1 MRWKVD
7 NLSSFIRSGTYSLA
21 DVLPY
26 IQVDLGK
33 NSKDRLADPKAYKV
47 YDGKKVWMARKRYKV
62 FVESTVCCICGIE
75 GEFFALEQQKEKKEN
90 DIWFLH
96 LYGRTKGGN
105 EILFTQDHAVPKS
118 KGGSNGLDNL
128 QTMCSPCNNTKGNK
142 MPTAVEKSGKR
153 KNEKKPLFVSKKEAD
168 WARKHLTKIV
178 ENDPNNTYAARLGL
192 KFANLLLD
200 IHLNK

>member
-1 MRWKVD
+1 M
-7 NLSSFIRSGTYSLA
+7 SPFIRCGIYNLA
-21 DVLPY
+21 EVLPY

-33 NSKDRLADPKAYKV
+33 NSKDRLADPKAYK
-47 YDGKKVWMARKRYKV
+47 YYGDKKVWMARKRYKV
-62 FVESTVCCICGIE
+62 FVESTVCCTCGME
-75 GEFFALEQQKEKKEN
+75 GEFFALEQQKEKKEK

-96 LYGRTKGGN
+96 LYGRTKDGK

-128 QTMCSPCNNTKGNK
+128 QTMCSPCNNLKGNK
-142 MPTAVEKSGKR
+142 MPAAGEKNGKR
-153 KNEKKPLFVSKKEAD
+153 KYGKKSLHVSRKEAD

-178 ENDPNNTYAARLGL
+178 ENDPNNNYAARLGL

-200 IHLNK
+200 IEK

>member
-1 MRWKVD
+1 M
-7 NLSSFIRSGTYSLA
+7 SAFIRTGIYPLA
-21 DVLPY
+21 EVLPY

-33 NSKDRLADPKAYKV
+33 SSKERLADPKAYKM
-47 YDGKKVWMARKRYKV
+47 YGGKRVWMARKRYKV
-62 FVESTVCCICGIE
+62 FVESTVCCICGME
-75 GEFFALEQQKEKKEN
+75 GEFFALEQQREKKEN

-96 LYGRTKGGN
+96 LYGRAKDGK

-118 KGGSNGLDNL
+118 RGGSNGLDNL
-128 QTMCSPCNNTKGNK
+128 QTMCSPCNNTKGDN
-142 MPTAVEKSGKR
+142 MPTAAEKNGKR
-153 KNEKKPLFVSKKEAD
+153 KPGKKSLFVSKKEAD

-200 IHLNK
+200 IGK